1 MELVY
6 ESGVFGARPAR
17 LPLSIGD
24 PTLVSDATA
33 VGSIADL
40 FMLYLQGGLVD
51 AALLGGA
58 QIDRHG
64 NLNTT
69 AIGDYA
75 NPKVRLPGSGGA
87 CEIAINAREI
97 LIIMRLQ
104 RRAFVE
110 ELDFCTSPGH
120 LEGNGRAALGIPGKG
135 PKLVITDR
143 ALFDFENEAREM
155 TLIEVAPGETAES
168 IQEDVG
174 WPLRV
179 SPDLKEMTPPE
190 AADLAIIREQ
200 LDPEGLYR

>member
-1 MELVY
+1 LTE
-6 ESGVFGARPAR
+6 
-17 LPLSIGD
+17 
-24 PTLVSDATA
+24 
-33 VGSIADL
+33 
-40 FMLYLQGGLVD
+40 
-51 AALLGGA
+51 
-58 QIDRHG
+58 
-64 NLNTT
+64 
-69 AIGDYA
+69 
-75 NPKVRLPGSGGA
+75 
-87 CEIAINAREI
+87 
-97 LIIMRLQ
+97 
-104 RRAFVE
+104 
-110 ELDFCTSPGH
+110 
-120 LEGNGRAALGIPGKG
+120 NGRAALGIPGKG